1 MNNQKNQTGQEES
14 SFFTKIRPFLF
25 AGISTMTSTL
35 FVQPTDCLKVR
46 IQIIGE
52 QAGMMGIKPE
62 KNPFKV
68 AKMMWRTEGHRA
80 FYRGL
85 DAGLFRQAS
94 YGTLRFG
101 IYRYLFE
108 SEKRWRIEKGMDSKV
123 PLLHK
128 LGLSLFSGFM
138 ASIVGSPIDIALV
151 RFQSDRTL
159 PKEQRRNYRNV
170 FQAIYSIAKHE
181 GLPTLW
187 RGFSGFTLRVMGI
200 TGAQFTTFEGSK
212 DLIVKLRNLEE
223 PDIWARLVSVMITGV
238 FVVVAGLPFDNI
250 KMKLQKMAPDG
261 KKMPYKGF
269 VDCLVK
275 TVKREGVLG
284 PWIGFSSFY
293 VHAAPHTFISLLV
306 MDYLHKYFGDK
317 RLK

>member
-1 MNNQKNQTGQEES
+1 MSETSTNVES
-14 SFFTKIRPFLF
+14 SIFSQIRPFLF

-52 QAGMMGIKPE
+52 KAGMQGVKPE
-62 KNPFKV
+62 KNPFRV
-68 AKMMWRTEGHRA
+68 AKMMWETEGFRA

-101 IYRYLFE
+101 IYRYLLE
-108 SEKRWRIEKGMDSKV
+108 TEQTLRLSSGMDADV

-128 LGLSLFSGFM
+128 LGLSLTSGFL
-138 ASIVGSPIDIALV
+138 ASIIGSPIDIALV
-151 RFQSDRTL
+151 RFQADHTL
-159 PKEQRRNYRNV
+159 PVEQRRNYRHV
-170 FQAIYSIAKHE
+170 FHAISSIAKRE

-187 RGFSGFTLRVMGI
+187 RGFSGFTLRVMAI
-200 TGAQFTTFEGSK
+200 TGAQFTTFEGAK
-212 DLIVKLRNLEE
+212 DVIVKMRGIEE
-223 PDIWARLVSVMITGV
+223 ADIWARLVAVMFTGV
-238 FVVVAGLPFDNI
+238 FVVIAGLPFDNV
-250 KMKLQKMAPDG
+250 KMKLQKMAHDG
-261 KKMPYKGF
+261 EAMPYKGF
-269 VDCLVK
+269 IDCMVK
-275 TVKREGVLG
+275 TVKREGALG

-293 VHAAPHTFISLLV
+293 VHAAPHTFISLLM
-306 MDYLHKYFGDK
+306 MDYLHKYFGDE